1 MKRIHKLKNFFTGSP
16 KDSSFWITVQCGRCG
31 EVIQTRIDLNNDLS
45 TEYGEGE
52 RETAYYCRKVLI
64 GKKGC
69 YLPVEIEL
77 RFDAGRNLIDKQI
90 RGGKFVDGE
99 FESPKP

>member
-1 MKRIHKLKNFFTGSP
+1 MKLFKKLANLFTSP
-16 KDSSFWITVQCGRCG
+16 PKESSCWVSVQCGRCG

-45 TEYGEGE
+45 AEYGEGE
-52 RETAYYCRKVLI
+52 GETAYYCRKVLI

-90 RGGKFVDGE
+90 KGVNL
-99 FESPKP
+99 

>member
-1 MKRIHKLKNFFTGSP
+1 MKLIKRLVNLFAGSSP
-16 KDSSFWITVQCGRCG
+16 NSAYWITVQCGRCG

-45 TEYGEGE
+45 AEYGEDQ
-52 RETAYYCRKVLI
+52 RETTYYCRKVLI

-77 RFDAGRNLIDKQI
+77 RFDAGRKLIDKQVK
-90 RGGKFVDGE
+90 GGKFVDGE
-99 FESPKP
+99 FESPGP

>member
-1 MKRIHKLKNFFTGSP
+1 MKRIHKLKNLFTGSP

-45 TEYGEGE
+45 TEYGEDE

-64 GKKGC
+64 GKEGC

-99 FESPKP
+99 FESPGP

>member
-1 MKRIHKLKNFFTGSP
+1 MKLIKKLANLFTGPP
-16 KDSSFWITVQCGRCG
+16 KDSSFWVSVKCGRCG

-45 TEYGEGE
+45 AEYGEGE
-52 RETAYYCRKVLI
+52 GETAYYCRKVLI

-90 RGGKFVDGE
+90 KGGKFVDA
-99 FESPKP
+99 

>member
-1 MKRIHKLKNFFTGSP
+1 MKRIHKLKNLFTGSP

-31 EVIQTRIDLNNDLS
+31 EVIQTRIDLNNEVS
-45 TEYGEGE
+45 TEYGEDE

-64 GKKGC
+64 GKEGC

>member
-16 KDSSFWITVQCGRCG
+16 NDSSFWITVQCGRCG
-31 EVIQTRIDLNNDLS
+31 EVIQTRIDLNNELS
-45 TEYGEGE
+45 TEYGEDE

-64 GKKGC
+64 GKEGC

>member
-1 MKRIHKLKNFFTGSP
+1 
-16 KDSSFWITVQCGRCG
+16 VQCGRCG
-31 EVIQTRIDLNNDLS
+31 EVIQTRIDLNNELS
-45 TEYGEGE
+45 TEYGEDE

-64 GKKGC
+64 GKEGC

-90 RGGKFVDGE
+90 KGGKFVDGE
-99 FESPKP
+99 FESPGP

>member
-31 EVIQTRIDLNNDLS
+31 EVIQTRIDLNNELS
-45 TEYGEGE
+45 TEYGEDE

-64 GKKGC
+64 GKEGC

>member
-1 MKRIHKLKNFFTGSP
+1 MGLMKKISSLFTGSP
-16 KDSSFWITVQCGRCG
+16 KDSSLWITVQCGRCG

-45 TEYGEGE
+45 TEYGEDE

-64 GKKGC
+64 GKEGC

-90 RGGKFVDGE
+90 KGGKFVDGE
-99 FESPKP
+99 FESPGP